1 MEQNTNLKYPN
12 INALL
17 AIAPAFETL
26 DELVALKPFP
36 EFARVGSIVYTARG
50 EGLVAFYDS
59 EVEYSDSI
67 MTDLEAQLVD
77 TFGPEEAAR
86 LESVAKH
93 AEAFDSL
100 DILERQGKQVIGV
113 IYRVGTNFYHFLNDQ
128 WTVLFGADSTPI
140 ERHFAAV
147 IVAQYFDVIQNTF
160 KDAMAEISEK
170 IKVAPLFGSS
180 AELAAVKDIEFARI
194 GSEEK
199 YDVYRYENGEWS
211 IFSKSKEEMAA
222 PTEDD
227 TALEARGVSA
237 STAGL
242 VAPAPGEYAVLTE
255 KVDTSYPD
263 MHPNG
268 EQVSREEGARLH
280 VEYLDMQKR
289 VMLTKSFL
297 IACGANAQDG
307 HQLTLPWVEQSV
319 IQKAGVVVRDIAA
332 GDGMQVDGFVAL
344 LDLPGVKV
352 EMFDTNYHTL
362 LIRAAH
368 FIATRHDPDTDAYVN
383 ENLRKFTA
391 NAIRQNATLQ

>member
-1 MEQNTNLKYPN
+1 MEQNNPKEFPN
-12 INALL
+12 VAAVLTL
-17 AIAPAFETL
+17 APKFNSL
-26 DELVALKPFP
+26 DELVAMKPFP
-36 EFARVGSIVYTARG
+36 EFSRVGDTVYINRDNSLVELFTNGQGTTTNVLKSIEA
-50 EGLVAFYDS
+50 EL
-59 EVEYSDSI
+59 I
-67 MTDLEAQLVD
+67 DL
-77 TFGPEEAAR
+77 FGPEEAAR

-93 AEAFDSL
+93 AEAFDSF

-147 IVAQYFDVIQNTF
+147 IVAQYLDVIQNTF

-199 YDVYRYENGEWS
+199 YDVYRCENGEWS
-211 IFSKSKEEMAA
+211 IFSKAKEEMAA

-307 HQLTLPWVEQSV
+307 HQLTLPWVEQAV

-332 GDGMQVDGFVAL
+332 GDNVANEGFVAL
-344 LDLPGVKV
+344 LDLPGIKI